1 MINKDSR
8 IKMPT
13 KTTRL
18 KAILPGEILYEDFMK
33 PLEISAYRLAKEI
46 KVPAQRIG
54 EILKGKRGITADT
67 DLRLCRFFGLSN
79 GYWLR
84 AQAAYDLEI
93 MQNQLKKSISS
104 IKPWKDSVA

>member
-1 MINKDSR
+1 
-8 IKMPT
+8 MPT

>member
-1 MINKDSR
+1 MPNKS
-8 IKMPT
+8 
-13 KTTRL
+13 TRL
-18 KAILPGEILYEDFMK
+18 KAILPGELLYEEFMK